1 MVTNMKDLSYE
12 GRLKDLKLLSLR
24 YRRLREDMI
33 GSYKMLKEFY
43 DEKVTSNILEMDS
56 ATYLTRRHTLKLMTS
71 RCRLDI
77 FSQTLE

>member
-1 MVTNMKDLSYE
+1 MKDLSYE

-56 ATYLTRRHTLKLMTS
+56 ATY
-71 RCRLDI
+71 
-77 FSQTLE
+77 